1 MTGRGARKE
10 VNAMRRRSG
19 EAGFTFVEVLAV
31 VLLLGILA
39 LVALP
44 NYFGTQVDAQNAV
57 RSSNVAAINT
67 ALALFQY
74 RNNGACPGQAGQPTF
89 NAFLANATYFPDGAP
104 VDPFTKNSTTFNTN
118 YSAVTCR
125 TK

>member
-1 MTGRGARKE
+1 MTRGGARTE
-10 VNAMRRRSG
+10 VNEMPRRSG

-44 NYFGTQVDAQNAV
+44 NYFGTQTDAQNGV
-57 RSSNVAAINT
+57 RASNVAAINT

-74 RNNGACPGQAGQPTF
+74 RNNGTCPGQAGQPTF
-89 NAFLANATYFPDGAP
+89 NAFLANTTYFPDGAP
-104 VDPFTKNSTTFNTN
+104 VDPFTKNSSTFVAN
-118 YSAVTCR
+118 YSTVTCR

>member
-1 MTGRGARKE
+1 
-10 VNAMRRRSG
+10 MRSVSDDS
-19 EAGFTFVEVLAV
+19 GFTFIEVLAV

-44 NYFGTQVDAQNAV
+44 NYFGTQTDAQTAV

-67 ALALFQY
+67 AVALYQY
-74 RNNGACPGQAGQPTF
+74 RNNGACPGQAGQQTF
-89 NAFLANATYFPDGAP
+89 TAFLSNTTYFPDGVP
-104 VDPFTKNSTTFNTN
+104 VDPFTKDDSTFITN
-118 YSAVTCR
+118 YSATTCR